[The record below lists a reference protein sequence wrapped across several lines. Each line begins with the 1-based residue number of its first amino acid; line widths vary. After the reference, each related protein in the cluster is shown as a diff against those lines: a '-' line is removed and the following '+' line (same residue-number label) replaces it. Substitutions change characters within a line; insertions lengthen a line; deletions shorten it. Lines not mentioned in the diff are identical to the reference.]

1 MIFLNLARTDFGDQN
16 KTVKKN
22 KIIKFKLKI
31 KNGNK
36 KNLTLSVKIA

>member
-16 KTVKKN
+16 KTLKK
-22 KIIKFKLKI
+22 KIIIIKFKLKI

-36 KNLTLSVKIA
+36 KILPCQ